1 MIGTEGKVQLS
12 CGSGGKGVVLGPG
25 EAFGEEAVSFGLSDE
40 VKNSK
45 KQLELSNVHR
55 RVRRLGRVRIHTLA
69 LDHLVRYKN
78 AAMMKVRGGGALGIN
93 G

>member
-45 KQLELSNVHR
+45 KQLELSKWIDGFDDWVE
-55 RVRRLGRVRIHTLA
+55 LGYTLW
-69 LDHLVRYKN
+69 R
-78 AAMMKVRGGGALGIN
+78 
-93 G
+93 